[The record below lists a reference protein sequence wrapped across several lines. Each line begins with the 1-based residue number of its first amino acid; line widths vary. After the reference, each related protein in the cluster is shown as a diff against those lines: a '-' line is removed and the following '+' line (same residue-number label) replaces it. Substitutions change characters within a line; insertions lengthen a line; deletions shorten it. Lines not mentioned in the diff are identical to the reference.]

1 MNLSVFPQFP
11 RFTVECVAATI
22 RRRGKV
28 LLPVF
33 ALGRT
38 QELLLLLNEYWDLN
52 PEMKRIGKIIYL
64 NQLAVKSMYLFRVI
78 IFKNLN

>member
-1 MNLSVFPQFP
+1 M
-11 RFTVECVAATI
+11 
-22 RRRGKV
+22 